1 MSKKGNPTPVITIAQ
16 SGNTVWA
23 NVMLAHDKKLHGIAG
38 AARCHPNDTFD
49 FYEGARIALA
59 RAFERDPFPKPAPE
73 DSEKDHAVVG
83 TENLGTGKWVHAR
96 FKASGEPGSVIRI
109 DNPWKSEGLYKKG
122 DLLKIKVIDV
132 DGCGCYVTINGKR
145 KFIANQEY
153 SIWVPE
159 NSSSN
164 ETKTGPDDN
173 GVQNAG
179 HWVRATIGN
188 LGLPGDLIRID
199 EPYMSD
205 GLYKRGDV
213 LAINAVHPSGCLVH
227 FANTYSGKKLIL
239 AKEYSIWVPTKAEK
253 EEQKIS
259 EESKSGATVEHDDQ
273 PLIAAFRVG
282 DIVKTG
288 AKPFDPTCR
297 NRPGIVRSVTPLGK
311 YHISYDIQVVRAD
324 GTSASQTCSE
334 HFGIPAPMTLLLRE
348 GK

>member
-109 DNPWKSEGLYKKG
+109 DNPWKSERLYKKG

-227 FANTYSGKKLIL
+227 FADTYSGKKLIL
-239 AKEYSIWVPTKAEK
+239 AKEYSIWVPAGKAIVTQQACE
-253 EEQKIS
+253 S
-259 EESKSGATVEHDDQ
+259 EPDPE
-273 PLIAAFRVG
+273 PLVPDFKVG
-282 DIVKTG
+282 DIVRTG
-288 AKPFDPTCR
+288 ADPFASDCR
-297 NRPGIVRSVTPLGK
+297 GCTARVDFVSVEMDRVQYLLNVRKLNGENVPQGCAQLRDK
-311 YHISYDIQVVRAD
+311 
-324 GTSASQTCSE
+324 
-334 HFGIPAPMTLLLRE
+334 PAPMTLLWRE